1 MSSRWPQADFL
12 RATARPRRPL
22 LAWLWATSSV
32 ALLIASGAEAIVTQR
47 GNDARTQQLTRAGQR
62 VAKAGA
68 SASAVSVPSATS
80 NSNSNSN
87 SISPATA
94 TVDTVRAA
102 QRVRAQFD
110 HPWASI
116 LASLEAETP
125 AGLQW
130 LRFDHDSAGPEL
142 RFEGLAPQRG
152 DVLELVDRL
161 AARVG
166 WSEVALGR
174 LAAPDSRDGRWR
186 FEIRAVVDAA
196 RIAAGA
202 AAPPAAH

>member
-22 LAWLWATSSV
+22 LAWLWAISGV

-47 GNDARTQQLTRAGQR
+47 ANDARTQQLARAGQR

-68 SASAVSVPSATS
+68 PAGAASVPSATS
-80 NSNSNSN
+80 A
-87 SISPATA
+87 SPVTSSTTSTTS

-102 QRVRAQFD
+102 QRVRAQLD